1 MQGQD
6 ELTPADRELESALG
20 GLRPVGAGMDRGE
33 LMFRLG
39 QASVRRRGRI
49 WQGLAAVLAACL
61 ALSLIVRPAPREVER
76 IVHVPIVQPDE
87 PGEMHSPVLIARTA
101 SALPKDAYLK
111 VRRRVLDRGLDA
123 LPAVANGLH
132 EPASAFRP
140 AFREMQKITWF
151 DLLPFGARGEIRQ

>member
-1 MQGQD
+1 MPNQD

-20 GLRPVGAGMDRGE
+20 CLRPAGAGMDRGE

-49 WQGLAAVLAACL
+49 WQGLAAVLVACL
-61 ALSLIVRPAPREVER
+61 AISLIARPAPREVER
-76 IVHVPIVQPDE
+76 IVRVPVVQPVE
-87 PGEMHSPVLIARTA
+87 AGETLSPVLVATA
-101 SALPKDAYLK
+101 SALPDNAYLK

-132 EPASAFRP
+132 EPAAALRP
-140 AFREMQKITWF
+140 LARETQIIKWR
-151 DLLPFGARGEIRQ
+151 DLLPFGPRGDIR